1 MALMGSKG
9 GTKEWGSFK
18 LLRSLPSRKT
28 MLLRYLSYSRICRV
42 LLYSTPLQGKV
53 AGFLRSTD
61 SYSVS
66 VSVSSNDYITIVFQS
81 SAVRSERSSQLC

>member
-9 GTKEWGSFK
+9 GTKEWGSSK

-28 MLLRYLSYSRICRV
+28 MLLRYLSYVRICRV
-42 LLYSTPLQGKV
+42 LLYSTPLQEV

-61 SYSVS
+61 TPYP
-66 VSVSSNDYITIVFQS
+66 YP
-81 SAVRSERSSQLC
+81 